1 MKKKTKLK
9 RIKKKLSK
17 KLKAIGKIVKE
28 LKKKKWSCASCEE
41 LLIALRNPALL
52 QKLTV
57 KEKRKSTNG
66 RKRRSNPKLK
76 EVMRLHH
83 KEGYTLKQAWA
94 EVR

>member
-9 RIKKKLSK
+9 RLRKKLSK
-17 KLKAIGKIVKE
+17 KMKAIGKIVKE
-28 LKKKKWSCASCEE
+28 LKKKRWTCASCEE

-57 KEKRKSTNG
+57 KTKATNG